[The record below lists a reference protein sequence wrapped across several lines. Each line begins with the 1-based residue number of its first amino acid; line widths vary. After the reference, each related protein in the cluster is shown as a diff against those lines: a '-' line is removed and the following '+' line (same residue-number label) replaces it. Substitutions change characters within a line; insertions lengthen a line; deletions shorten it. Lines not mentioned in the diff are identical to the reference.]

1 MQIDIII
8 YVRAYGQPQP
18 FVPPSIGLRL
28 AARTPVCHKVRIIHP
43 PLECVQRATKAS
55 LVCLLFD
62 SSFAKQAYRLGIFF
76 AVQRK
81 MVVMGGPHVNRQP
94 DEASQY
100 CQAIITGEI
109 EQSWA
114 PWLASLAPNQK
125 AELTL
130 PFVQRCA
137 VPVQCCTM
145 AKHQG
150 SGRLRRHARNMASGP
165 SRSVAA

>member
-28 AARTPVCHKVRIIHP
+28 AALTPVCHQVRIIHP
-43 PLECVQRATKAS
+43 PLERVQRATKAT

-76 AVQRK
+76 AGQRK
-81 MVVMGGPHVNRQP
+81 MVVMGGPHVNRRP
-94 DEASQY
+94 DEARRY
-100 CQAIITGEI
+100 CHALMTGGF

-114 PWLASLAPNQK
+114 PLLTSLATK
-125 AELTL
+125 HKTALDL
-130 PFVQRCA
+130 PRIQQSA
-137 VPVQCCTM
+137 LLEQCCM
-145 AKHQG
+145 LGKPYRP
-150 SGRLRRHARNMASGP
+150 GRLRRHTRNTASGP
-165 SRSVAA
+165 SRSVAE